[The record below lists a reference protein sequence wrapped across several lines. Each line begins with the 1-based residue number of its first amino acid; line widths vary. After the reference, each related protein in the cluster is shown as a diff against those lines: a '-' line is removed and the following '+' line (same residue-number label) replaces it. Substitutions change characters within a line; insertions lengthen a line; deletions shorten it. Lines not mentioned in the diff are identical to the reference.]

1 MAIRT
6 SAVDK
11 MSKEIQVL
19 QRNILQLINEVNL
32 INSKNGKQKIENAE
46 RNVAEYKLA
55 LIRCRDVIE
64 DLWRNTPDKDF
75 ELKQETAIFLS
86 ALSFTIGD
94 SGRSLF
100 KDADTHNSEIRA
112 QQAKVRE
119 AAEKRAKEVAK
130 ETNAKRRAATT
141 KKGKK
146 KS

>member
-1 MAIRT
+1 MAIRA
-6 SAVDK
+6 SSVDK
-11 MSKEIQVL
+11 MSQEMKVL
-19 QRNILQLINEVNL
+19 QRNISQLINEVNL
-32 INSKNGKQKIENAE
+32 INSKNVKYKVDDAE
-46 RNVAEYKLA
+46 RTVSEYKLA
-55 LIRCRDVIE
+55 LVRCRDVIE

-75 ELKQETAIFLS
+75 ELKHETAIFLS

-94 SGRSLF
+94 SGRTRF

-119 AAEKRAKEVAK
+119 TAETRAKEVAK
-130 ETNAKRRAATT
+130 ETNIKRRVAIA